1 MKIKNIITIIKNK
14 DKKQIILY
22 TVLFIGIAFM
32 VREYIGGRSFWLDE
46 AALGLNIS
54 KSFKELLLPIGS
66 GQMAP
71 ILFLLTAKIPTIFLG
86 ISDYSLRIIPLLF
99 GIGSLYIFFLISK
112 KILNKTAAIIS
123 LLLFILSDKI
133 IYYTTEFK
141 QYSAEVFFSVLLFYL
156 FILMTDTGLNLKRS
170 ILIGVIGIIAIWFSY
185 PSIIVITSVTIC
197 FLYYFI
203 KKKDKKSIISTVTI
217 GLIWLANIFAEY
229 FYHILIK
236 DYRIEGMK
244 YYWSYAFM
252 PFPPKTSSDFLWLPK
267 SIKDFFIYIYR
278 NDSNLFSGKFP
289 IIQDIFSYMLI
300 TFFIIGIIYTFLKR
314 KGHLSLFVLLIL
326 FLAIAASALKKY
338 PFSERTILYIA
349 PLIFFISA
357 YGIWLTIKY
366 LRKIHISISIIL
378 LLFIFFFPILSG
390 IYHLIEPTYKSEI
403 KSVVSYYYENRKPG
417 DKLYVEE
424 YYLIQFYF
432 YSDKDLV
439 DFTSD
444 KDEETLER
452 EISGNDRVWVIGSIG
467 DLEKQGKLIDHY
479 KIKTLASILANKWP
493 FNRYRDKI
501 ISLNNPNAEIYLYDF
516 SEL

>member
-1 MKIKNIITIIKNK
+1 MKIKSITSVLRNK
-14 DKKQIILY
+14 DKKEIILY
-22 TVLFIGIAFM
+22 IILFIGIAFI

-54 KSFKELLLPIGS
+54 RSFRELLLPLGN

-71 ILFLLTAKIPTIFLG
+71 ILFLLTAKIPTVFLG

-141 QYSAEVFFSVLLFYL
+141 QYSTEVFFSVLLLYL
-156 FILMTDTGLNLKRS
+156 FILITDTGLNLKRS
-170 ILIGVIGIIAIWFSY
+170 ILIGIIGIIAIWFSY
-185 PSIIVITSVTIC
+185 PSIISLASITIC
-197 FLYYFI
+197 FFYYFI
-203 KKKDKKSIISTVTI
+203 KKKEKKSIISTGII
-217 GLIWLANIFAEY
+217 GLIWSLNIFAEY

-236 DYRIEGMK
+236 DYRIEGME

-289 IIQDIFSYMLI
+289 IIQDIFAYILI
-300 TFFIIGIIYTFLKR
+300 TFFIIGIIYTLLKR
-314 KGHLSLFVLLIL
+314 KGHLSLFVLLTL
-326 FLAIAASALKKY
+326 FLAIAVSALKKY

-349 PLIFFISA
+349 PLIFCISA
-357 YGIWLTIKY
+357 YGIWLTIRY

-403 KSVVSYYYENRKPG
+403 KSVVNYYYENRMPG
-417 DKLYVEE
+417 DKLYIEE
-424 YYLIQFYF
+424 YYLTQFYF
-432 YSDKDLV
+432 YSDEDSL
-439 DFTSD
+439 DFTND
-444 KDEETLER
+444 KDKEILER
-452 EISGNDRVWVIGSIG
+452 EISGNDRVWVIGSLG

-479 KIKTLASILANKWP
+479 KIKTLAAILADKWP
-493 FNRYRDKI
+493 FNRFKDKI
-501 ISLNNPNAEIYLYDF
+501 INLNNPNAEIYLYDF
-516 SEL
+516 SGL